1 MKRKFATFTIYT
13 NLKEPVTMDNFYKDS
28 ISIYDTKDNLI
39 EVIRKGELS
48 FSLAQD
54 LIHGDENK
62 VKTAIKT
69 IINNR
74 LYWIDRLK
82 ELI

>member
-13 NLKEPVTMDNFYKDS
+13 NLKEPVTMDNFHKDS

-39 EVIRKGELS
+39 EVIRKGELN
-48 FSLAQD
+48 FSLVQD

-69 IINNR
+69 IVDNR
-74 LYWIDRLK
+74 LFWTNRLK
-82 ELI
+82 ALL